1 MCVAFI
7 LSFFLSFTDYGI
19 PTSVGGTYDVI
30 ALELYTQMLGAIP
43 DFNKGAVIAM
53 VMLVPSLISI
63 AAMTV
68 IERHSIRYDSVSP
81 IEIPKNGV
89 RDLFCGIASAVVLAC
104 VLSVFAVILIVPF
117 VDMWPFKLDFTLDH
131 VASVFTDSELSGVF
145 TNSLI
150 VAVCAAALG
159 CLLAY
164 AAALVT
170 ARSNLAPWAKRA
182 IDSISSIINTV
193 PGMVLGVAYL
203 FAFSGGPIQGT
214 FIILILC
221 NIVHYFATPYQ
232 MMKDSLSKMNASWE
246 TTAKLMGDSWLKT
259 IVRVVTP
266 NAWLTILQVFG
277 YYFVNAMVTISAVV
291 FLTGAH
297 TMVVTTKISA
307 LQHVADFDS
316 IFALSLAILA
326 INLAVKG
333 VIALA
338 IRERKVF
345 KSRKARESEATEA
358 EQTTF
363 NPNLGKPDK
372 PNRRLA
378 FAVGGVAVILA
389 AAVFVGTSGQTNPTA
404 QVTEGQVVIYTNAD
418 EEAVTAYE
426 NALDAN
432 GFEGRYIIQSFGT
445 SELGGKLMA
454 EGDHL
459 EADLITM
466 SSYYVDSA
474 QEQSGMFADLTDV
487 TSVPLDADQ
496 PAYRAAAQAQE
507 GAIFYNSEVLEAEG
521 LPAPTSLKD
530 LADPVYEGMV
540 SVPDIGG
547 SSTGWLMIM
556 ALIDTYGEDE
566 AREILTGIYR
576 NAGPYLSQSGSAP
589 IKNVRA
595 GETAIGFGLRH
606 QSLADAE
613 DGLPIVTVDPS
624 EGTYSLTESVAVVD
638 KGADTN
644 PDAQIMAG
652 IIIDQGRAELMQT
665 YAKPLYEGEVTPDN
679 AAPDQKE
686 FSEPLTV
693 ELLSAHQQLSEECK
707 RAAQQ

>member
-1 MCVAFI
+1 M
-7 LSFFLSFTDYGI
+7 
-19 PTSVGGTYDVI
+19 
-30 ALELYTQMLGAIP
+30 
-43 DFNKGAVIAM
+43 
-53 VMLVPSLISI
+53 
-63 AAMTV
+63 
-68 IERHSIRYDSVSP
+68 
-81 IEIPKNGV
+81 
-89 RDLFCGIASAVVLAC
+89 
-104 VLSVFAVILIVPF
+104 
-117 VDMWPFKLDFTLDH
+117 
-131 VASVFTDSELSGVF
+131 
-145 TNSLI
+145 
-150 VAVCAAALG
+150 
-159 CLLAY
+159 
-164 AAALVT
+164 
-170 ARSNLAPWAKRA
+170 
-182 IDSISSIINTV
+182 
-193 PGMVLGVAYL
+193 
-203 FAFSGGPIQGT
+203 
-214 FIILILC
+214 
-221 NIVHYFATPYQ
+221 
-232 MMKDSLSKMNASWE
+232 
-246 TTAKLMGDSWLKT
+246 
-259 IVRVVTP
+259 
-266 NAWLTILQVFG
+266 
-277 YYFVNAMVTISAVV
+277 
-291 FLTGAH
+291 
-297 TMVVTTKISA
+297 
-307 LQHVADFDS
+307 
-316 IFALSLAILA
+316 
-326 INLAVKG
+326 
-333 VIALA
+333 
-338 IRERKVF
+338 
-345 KSRKARESEATEA
+345 
-358 EQTTF
+358 
-363 NPNLGKPDK
+363 
-372 PNRRLA
+372 
-378 FAVGGVAVILA
+378 ILA

-521 LPAPTSLKD
+521 LPVPTSLKD

-556 ALIDTYGEDE
+556 ALIDTYDEDE

-606 QSLADAE
+606 QSLADAK

-644 PDAQIMAG
+644 PDAQAMAS

-665 YAKPLYEGEVTPDN
+665 YAKPLYEGEVAPDN

-686 FSEPLTV
+686 FSKPLTV
-693 ELLSAHQQLSEECK
+693 ELLSTHQQLSEECK

>member
-1 MCVAFI
+1 MPTPAFAGGI
-7 LSFFLSFTDYGI
+7 RGLREKELHALFVIVGLLFIVFL
-19 PTSVGGTYDVI
+19 
-30 ALELYTQMLGAIP
+30 ALP
-43 DFNKGAVIAM
+43 
-53 VMLVPSLISI
+53 
-63 AAMTV
+63 
-68 IERHSIRYDSVSP
+68 
-81 IEIPKNGV
+81 
-89 RDLFCGIASAVVLAC
+89 
-104 VLSVFAVILIVPF
+104 
-117 VDMWPFKLDFTLDH
+117 
-131 VASVFTDSELSGVF
+131 
-145 TNSLI
+145 
-150 VAVCAAALG
+150 
-159 CLLAY
+159 
-164 AAALVT
+164 
-170 ARSNLAPWAKRA
+170 
-182 IDSISSIINTV
+182 
-193 PGMVLGVAYL
+193 MVLVLGRSVMD
-203 FAFSGGPIQGT
+203 G
-214 FIILILC
+214 
-221 NIVHYFATPYQ
+221 
-232 MMKDSLSKMNASWE
+232 
-246 TTAKLMGDSWLKT
+246 SWLKT

-338 IRERKVF
+338 TRERKVF

-418 EEAVTAYE
+418 EEALTAYE

-507 GAIFYNSEVLEAEG
+507 GAIFYNSEVLKAEG

-576 NAGPYLSQSGSAP
+576 NAAPYLSQSGLAP

-613 DGLPIVTVDPS
+613 EGLPIVTVDPA

-638 KGADTN
+638 KGADSN
-644 PDAQIMAG
+644 PDAQAMGAV
-652 IIIDQGRAELMQT
+652 IIDCGRAELMQT
-665 YAKPLYEGEVTPDN
+665 YSKPLYVGEEAPDT

-693 ELLSAHQQLSEECK
+693 ELLSIHQQLSEECK
-707 RAAQQ
+707 REAQA